1 MHPLK
6 LLTII
11 LFLLLS
17 SDLFGQH
24 PALRQYSVDDGL
36 PSSEIYHIFQD
47 SKGYIWLASNMGVSR
62 FDGRLF
68 KNFDV
73 QNGLPENTVFE
84 IYEDETGK
92 VWFVSFPFQLSYFE
106 KDKITPY
113 KYNNL
118 LKNIAEHGL
127 VPVKKC
133 FRADEQGNVFFS
145 FMNDGKI
152 YKINNRGIISKF
164 KQISEKTPKT
174 LITELGGQLLS
185 TQNGVRSTWDLN
197 LLIETKK
204 ITESVVVDMSR
215 SKYSGGYFIVDQT
228 EKGEILF
235 AQNELLSIIYPNGK
249 SEVFDFKDRVL
260 WLSNDKNGCVW
271 VGKEFS
277 GVGKYYVDDIEKG
290 PIEHYLTGMP
300 ITSVMIDN
308 EGGVWFS
315 TIGSGVFYLSSKAF
329 SSFSPI
335 DGLSGKNIK
344 AISLFK
350 DKVYIGTDDNY
361 FLDVIDHGKIS
372 IIKDF
377 GHNMNKIKNIT
388 ALDDKVLWIGTEKH
402 LHSFDGKKFK
412 KIVNNHP
419 FLLKNKVNSYLG
431 FSIKD
436 IYPLSVNSVMLAQ
449 MRSLTIIKEGN
460 VIYDSYYDDNIAF
473 RIESIERETDS
484 TFLLGTFNGLW
495 RLSGKKFQFL
505 GENSELLSKRIT
517 DIIVLQGSHKNF
529 VLGTKGSGLIVKIN
543 DSIFQIDQSK
553 GLSSNSITSLFL
565 DKNDLWVATNNGLN
579 LIDVNELRNKMPHI
593 LVFTEKQGLISNE
606 INQIKG
612 YKNLIYIATTEGL
625 TVFDKSKYK
634 PLKYP
639 PPIYINGVSIMKR
652 DTVNR
657 RYYELEYKQNTI
669 TISYSGINFRDA
681 GNLFYKYRLVGLSN
695 NWITTRNLQV
705 EYAFLPPGNYRFEVI
720 AINLEGLMSSNPATL
735 TFQINPPIWKTW
747 WFITI
752 LSLIGLIAVTFY
764 IAYRMKVI
772 KKRHIVQ
779 NEINQYR
786 QQSLIRQ
793 MDPHFVFN
801 TLNSIQT
808 FVINNDSLAS
818 TIYLSKFSRLMRLIL
833 NNSQKQ
839 EVVLSDEIDCLS
851 LYLELESMRFKQRF
865 KYYITL
871 DEGIDAELIHI
882 PTFIIQP
889 FIENSIWH
897 GIMNIEGQGVIR
909 LSFKMGEKELLCSVE
924 DNGVGRL
931 KAMELKKQ
939 SKSKKKSY
947 GISIVESRLSI
958 LSNFYGTKL
967 KLNYV
972 DLYDD
977 QNKPSGTKVI
987 FNLPIVN

>member
-6 LLTII
+6 LLAII
-11 LFLLLS
+11 LFILLS

-24 PALRQYSVDDGL
+24 PALRQYSVNDGL

-62 FDGRLF
+62 FDGRSF

-92 VWFVSFPFQLSYFE
+92 VWFVSFPFQLSYFV
-106 KDKITPY
+106 KDSILPY
-113 KYNNL
+113 KYNSVLNKL
-118 LKNIAEHGL
+118 AGNGSI
-127 VPVKKC
+127 PVKKSI
-133 FRADEQGNVFFS
+133 FVDKDENVTFTFLNAGKVYSIDKMGKLKVIIENNKYSLEISEFKGNLITAQARNNGRSDYNVLINTNSITSLTSIKKPKSKNQFGNYIVQRVKNGNVF
-145 FMNDGKI
+145 I
-152 YKINNRGIISKF
+152 AHNNM
-164 KQISEKTPKT
+164 
-174 LITELGGQLLS
+174 LI
-185 TQNGVRSTWDLN
+185 
-197 LLIETKK
+197 
-204 ITESVVVDMSR
+204 
-215 SKYSGGYFIVDQT
+215 
-228 EKGEILF
+228 
-235 AQNELLSIIYPNGK
+235 IIYPNGK
-249 SEVFDFKDRVL
+249 SAMFNLVDRIL
-260 WLSNDKNGCVW
+260 WLRVEEDESIW
-271 VGKEFS
+271 IGKES
-277 GVGKYYVDDIEKG
+277 AGVEKYNINSINDGPEESYIIGKDVSST
-290 PIEHYLTGMP
+290 LT
-300 ITSVMIDN
+300 DK
-308 EGGVWFS
+308 EGGVWFG
-315 TIGSGVFYLSSKAF
+315 TLGSGLYYLPSKAF
-329 SSFSPI
+329 FSYTTK
-335 DGLSGKNIK
+335 DGLSGTNIFSIEAFKNKI
-344 AISLFK
+344 
-350 DKVYIGTDDNY
+350 YIGSNGNLINY
-361 FLDVIDHGKIS
+361 LQNGKIREIDFHSENKS
-372 IIKDF
+372 INLLRTYKDS
-377 GHNMNKIKNIT
+377 I
-388 ALDDKVLWIGTEKH
+388 LWIGAKTV
-402 LHSFDGKKFK
+402 LYSTANGSFK
-412 KIVNNHP
+412 KYLNNHKLIYNP
-419 FLLKNKVNSYLG
+419 LISRNYI

-436 IYPLSVNSVMLAQ
+436 IYPLNKNAVLLAQ
-449 MRSLTIIKEGN
+449 MRSLSIINKGN
-460 VIYDSYYDDNIAF
+460 VVYDSYYDDGIDL
-473 RIESIERETDS
+473 RIESIEKETDS

-495 RLSGKKFQFL
+495 RLKGTRFSYL
-505 GENSELLSKRIT
+505 GNNNPLLRKRIT
-517 DIIVLQGSHKNF
+517 DIVTLKNKGY
-529 VLGTKGSGLIVKIN
+529 VLGTKGFGLIVKIN
-543 DSIFQIDQSK
+543 DSIIQINQSK

-565 DKNDLWVATNNGLN
+565 NGNELWVATNNGLN
-579 LIDVNELRNKMPHI
+579 LIEVNQLKNKMPRI

-639 PPIYINGVSIMKR
+639 PPIYIYGVSIMKR
-652 DTVNR
+652 DTVNQQ
-657 RYYELEYKQNTI
+657 YYDLKYKQNNI

-695 NWITTRNLQV
+695 NWITTKNLQV

-735 TFQINPPIWKTW
+735 TFHINPPIWKTW

-752 LSLIGLIAVTFY
+752 LSLLGVIAVIFY

-808 FVINNDSLAS
+808 FVIKNDSLAS

-839 EVVLSDEIDCLS
+839 EVALSDEIDCLS

-865 KYYITL
+865 EYYITL
-871 DEGIDAELIHI
+871 EDGIESELILI

-897 GIMNIEGQGVIR
+897 GIMNIEGQGVIK
-909 LSFKMGEKELLCSVE
+909 LSIKMEDKELLCTVE

-931 KAMELKKQ
+931 KAMELKKK
-939 SKSKKKSY
+939 SKSKRTSY

-958 LSNFYGTKL
+958 LSSFYGTKL
-967 KLNYV
+967 RLSYV
-972 DLYDD
+972 DLYDE
-977 QNKPSGTKVI
+977 QNQPAGTKVI
-987 FNLPIVN
+987 FNLPIVNG